1 MRMMVMH
8 RPVIVLAF
16 LALASTPLRGQT
28 GDSSSW
34 MRRPEIRSIRAI
46 VTSVDTSVALR
57 RFVERDTT
65 VVCDGG
71 DVSFEITS
79 HTDSQHIVR
88 RIHFR
93 GGSGDSAHD
102 LTYYYDPQ
110 GLLRFAFAGRGAV
123 NGTQEEERVYY
134 DVQGK
139 VIHRDVR
146 QLEGPGYPWD
156 AVDAITDPSAWLRNP
171 CD

>member
-1 MRMMVMH
+1 MRRIIIH
-8 RPVIVLAF
+8 RPVMALAF
-16 LALASTPLRGQT
+16 LVLASAPLKGQT
-28 GDSSSW
+28 GDSSRW
-34 MRRPEIRSIRAI
+34 MRRPQIRSIRAI
-46 VTSVDTSVALR
+46 VTSVDTSVVLG

-65 VVCDGG
+65 VACYGG

-79 HTDSQHIVR
+79 HTDSQNIVR

-102 LTYYYDPQ
+102 LSYYYDRQ
-110 GLLRFAFAGRGAV
+110 GRLRFAFAGRGAV

-134 DVQGK
+134 DAQGK

-156 AVDAITDPSAWLRNP
+156 AIDAITDPNAWLRNP